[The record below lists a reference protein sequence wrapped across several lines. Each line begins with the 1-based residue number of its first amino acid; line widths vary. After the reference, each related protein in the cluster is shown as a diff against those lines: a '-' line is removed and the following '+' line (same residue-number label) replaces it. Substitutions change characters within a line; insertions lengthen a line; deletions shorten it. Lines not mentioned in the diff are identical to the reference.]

1 LRTRAVARIEDHPFC
16 VLREAGV
23 TLTLN
28 SDDPGMFD
36 TTLNHEYEVAH
47 HDFGLSSVELADL
60 SRSAVRVSFRGA
72 AGKRELLAEIDA
84 YERARIPA

>member
-1 LRTRAVARIEDHPFC
+1 MRSTRIEDHPFPA
-16 VLREAGV
+16 LREAGV

-47 HDFGLSSVELADL
+47 ESFGLSSAELADL
-60 SRSAVRVSFRGA
+60 SRAGVRASFRSDT
-72 AGKRELLAEIDA
+72 GKRALLAEIDA
-84 YERARIPA
+84 YERAKLPG